1 MVTSVTASNT
11 STNRTSAVK
20 FWLSEEQAIS
30 PGHRELFLRR
40 GNAANYEDYVT
51 GLKLAIKQTVDSSRV
66 ARLSRKI
73 KPIFILAHS
82 IAPITTSASQL
93 SPMPGSLILGGITC
107 ILSFATRVDDYQS
120 RLVEMLEWMGDEIDL
135 INQYRQDSLFD
146 DNFEMEASENRIAAD
161 ILKFCSRVAKMF
173 YDADGKEKN
182 GIIFALKAQCKDFD
196 TKFGDLKTHF
206 KLHVE
211 DLKNHRDMA
220 IARRLKAMGGGIES
234 IESMLSQELD
244 ERRTVQKE
252 KEKRRRRFLNIIPS
266 ISFEDIQENNFD
278 RRVPGT
284 GDWLL
289 RHPDFRAWRDCPSST
304 LLWVRGKPGSGKSHL
319 ASRVIHELKSS
330 DAEDEKSPTAYAY
343 CTTTQS
349 KTRMTFNNLLGSLLK
364 QLYGY
369 VPLAQGIESLLSKAD
384 VGVKDELQRTE
395 MKEGIQLA
403 ASSLGSS
410 FLIVDGLDECSHF
423 PDKQF
428 NELCSFLADLGTR
441 QQAGVS
447 IKVLILSRDDDPII
461 KSLSDATQIYLDK
474 GANDGD
480 IKSYISHRV
489 DEINSEPSSDEQASF
504 RGIKDLMFKHAG
516 GIFLWVHFKANQF
529 KEIGI
534 VEDIMEALEDTT
546 EGLDNLYGEEIQ
558 KVLGHSSKFVR
569 ERSLKSLLWV
579 TNSYRPL
586 TKPELLDALSTKP
599 KRQQLN
605 SCQRLSSHI
614 SLTAECFHLINEDGG
629 YYRLR
634 HASLK
639 DFLLSELPIL
649 QAYATLQRE
658 AHSILSEVCLTY
670 LNFETIKKTVAT
682 SPDELND
689 LRTNH
694 PLLEYAAFFGPQHF
708 KEARKTNARQLEG
721 LMHQFLEN
729 EPAMRLC
736 IQMLRSEDFERS
748 FWSYG
753 RPTPLHIMAIFNLR
767 DIADAMSNSKD
778 SLCCPDEF
786 GIYPIEYSVFFS
798 GEEMSIWLLNRY
810 NELQLNHDTE
820 YVSSM
825 LNGCRLRLL
834 HNSARRDWD
843 DIVRSLISLGLRKD
857 NRSAQH
863 GRTPLHMAVLAGAN
877 RSLRCLLDLGASP
890 DISAY
895 NHETPLVMAA
905 RCRNSAAVHI
915 LLRCKVNVNHQ
926 GEHEET
932 ALHWA
937 ATQGLV
943 EMASDLLDHG
953 AKINARLSPQANF
966 CGETP
971 LHCAVRCGSI
981 EMVQM
986 LIDRGADIN
995 AQCSPQLPSRLIFLS
1010 IHC

>member
-1 MVTSVTASNT
+1 MAELNTHCRPADSSPLPTDAEGDRASNFTMVTSVTASNT

-304 LLWVRGKPGSGKSHL
+304 LLWV
-319 ASRVIHELKSS
+319 
-330 DAEDEKSPTAYAY
+330 
-343 CTTTQS
+343 
-349 KTRMTFNNLLGSLLK
+349 
-364 QLYGY
+364 
-369 VPLAQGIESLLSKAD
+369 
-384 VGVKDELQRTE
+384 
-395 MKEGIQLA
+395 
-403 ASSLGSS
+403 
-410 FLIVDGLDECSHF
+410 
-423 PDKQF
+423 
-428 NELCSFLADLGTR
+428 
-441 QQAGVS
+441 
-447 IKVLILSRDDDPII
+447 LILSRDDDPII

-558 KVLGHSSKFVR
+558 KVLGHSS
-569 ERSLKSLLWV
+569 
-579 TNSYRPL
+579 N
-586 TKPELLDALSTKP
+586 
-599 KRQQLN
+599 
-605 SCQRLSSHI
+605 
-614 SLTAECFHLINEDGG
+614 
-629 YYRLR
+629 
-634 HASLK
+634 
-639 DFLLSELPIL
+639 
-649 QAYATLQRE
+649 
-658 AHSILSEVCLTY
+658 
-670 LNFETIKKTVAT
+670 
-682 SPDELND
+682 
-689 LRTNH
+689 
-694 PLLEYAAFFGPQHF
+694 
-708 KEARKTNARQLEG
+708 
-721 LMHQFLEN
+721 
-729 EPAMRLC
+729 
-736 IQMLRSEDFERS
+736 RS
-748 FWSYG
+748 FW
-753 RPTPLHIMAIFNLR
+753 THFLR
-767 DIADAMSNSKD
+767 NQN
-778 SLCCPDEF
+778 
-786 GIYPIEYSVFFS
+786 G
-798 GEEMSIWLLNRY
+798 
-810 NELQLNHDTE
+810 
-820 YVSSM
+820 SS
-825 LNGCRLRLL
+825 
-834 HNSARRDWD
+834 
-843 DIVRSLISLGLRKD
+843 
-857 NRSAQH
+857 
-863 GRTPLHMAVLAGAN
+863 
-877 RSLRCLLDLGASP
+877 
-890 DISAY
+890 
-895 NHETPLVMAA
+895 
-905 RCRNSAAVHI
+905 
-915 LLRCKVNVNHQ
+915 
-926 GEHEET
+926 
-932 ALHWA
+932 
-937 ATQGLV
+937 
-943 EMASDLLDHG
+943 
-953 AKINARLSPQANF
+953 
-966 CGETP
+966 
-971 LHCAVRCGSI
+971 
-981 EMVQM
+981 
-986 LIDRGADIN
+986 
-995 AQCSPQLPSRLIFLS
+995 
-1010 IHC
+1010 